1 MAAAA
6 TPAAAML
13 AMAEARAGAMTGR
26 ESDFVRKRA
35 FWRFSQS
42 RKRVSE
48 SARFGW
54 HRRTSD
60 VQVKTRKRY

>member
-1 MAAAA
+1 
-6 TPAAAML
+6 ML
-13 AMAEARAGAMTGR
+13 AMAEARAGAMMGR

-48 SARFGW
+48 SARGSVGIGARQTF
-54 HRRTSD
+54 
-60 VQVKTRKRY
+60 K